1 MVGKTCELAA
11 KTRWSKRSQL
21 IEKKE
26 CKEIKEEFLK
36 LFRAYPC
43 LG

>member
-11 KTRWSKRSQL
+11 KTGWSKRSQL
-21 IEKKE
+21 MEE
-26 CKEIKEEFLK
+26 CEEIKEEFLK

-43 LG
+43 LD